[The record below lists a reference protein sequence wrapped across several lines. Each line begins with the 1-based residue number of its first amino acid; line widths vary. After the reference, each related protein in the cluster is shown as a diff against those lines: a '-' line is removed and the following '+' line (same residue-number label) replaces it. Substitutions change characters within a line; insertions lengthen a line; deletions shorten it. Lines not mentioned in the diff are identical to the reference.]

1 MAKERLVTPSYC
13 LILAA
18 NFLLY
23 FAFYLILP
31 ILPFYL
37 TEVFQTGN
45 AAVGIILSCYT
56 IASLCIRPFSGYLLD
71 TLSRKPLYLI
81 AYFVF
86 IAIFAGYILAGTLT
100 LFIMLRVAHGLAF
113 GMVTVAGNTIVIDVT
128 PSSRRGEAVGY
139 YGLMNNTAMSFG
151 PMIGLFMHDAY
162 SFETIFMCAFLAG
175 TIGFIA
181 ACLVKT
187 PAKQPVK
194 REPIS
199 LDRFVLIK
207 GIPAGVALLLLSIP
221 YGMTSTYIAMYAKEM
236 GITLSSGLFFT
247 FMAVGMAVSRMFSGR
262 QVDKGRITQVI
273 TLGLYLVCTCFFLLA
288 ACDKLMEWT
297 PELTNTLFF
306 MIALLLGIGFGTM
319 FPAFNTL
326 FVNLAPNSQ
335 RGTATSTYLTSW
347 DVGIGIG
354 LMAGGYIA
362 QLSSF
367 SIAYLFGACLTVV
380 SCFYFNLSVAPHYH
394 KNKLR

>member
-1 MAKERLVTPSYC
+1 MAKDKLVTPDYC

-37 TEVFQTGN
+37 TEVFHTDN
-45 AAVGIILSCYT
+45 AAIGIILSCYT
-56 IASLCIRPFSGYLLD
+56 IASLCIRPFSGFMLD

-81 AYFVF
+81 AYFAF
-86 IAIFAGYILAGTLT
+86 IAIFAGYILAGVLS
-100 LFIMLRVAHGLAF
+100 LFVMLRVAHGLAF

-151 PMIGLFMHDAY
+151 PMAGLFMHDVY
-162 SFETIFMCAFLAG
+162 SFESIFACAFVAG
-175 TIGFIA
+175 VLGFVA

-187 PAKQPVK
+187 PPKQPVK

-221 YGMTSTYIAMYAKEM
+221 YGMTSTYIAMYAKEI
-236 GITLSSGLFFT
+236 GITLSPGLFFT
-247 FMAVGMAVSRMFSGR
+247 FMAVGMAVSRIFSGR

-273 TLGLYLVCTCFFLLA
+273 ALGLYLVSICFFALA
-288 ACDKLMEWT
+288 ACGKLMEIS
-297 PELTNTLFF
+297 PQLTEIIFF
-306 MIALLLGIGFGTM
+306 TVALLLGVGFGTM

-362 QLSSF
+362 QLTSF
-367 SIAYLFGACLTVV
+367 DTAYLFGACLTVV
-380 SCFYFNLSVAPHYH
+380 SIFFFKLKVSPHYH
-394 KNKLR
+394 RNKLR

>member
-1 MAKERLVTPSYC
+1 MKERLVTPSYC

-31 ILPFYL
+31 VLPFYL

-45 AAVGIILSCYT
+45 AAIGVILSCYT
-56 IASLCIRPFSGYLLD
+56 IASLFIRPFSGYLLD

-81 AYFVF
+81 AYFIFVT
-86 IAIFAGYILAGTLT
+86 IFAGYILAGMLT
-100 LFIMLRVAHGLAF
+100 LFIMLRIAHGLAF
-113 GMVTVAGNTIVIDVT
+113 GMVTVAGNTIVIDIT

-151 PMIGLFMHDAY
+151 PMIGLFMHDSY
-162 SFETIFMCAFLAG
+162 SFETIFICACISG
-175 TIGFIA
+175 TFGFIA

-187 PAKQPVK
+187 PVKQPVK

-221 YGMTSTYIAMYAKEM
+221 YGMTSTYVAMYAKEI
-236 GITLSSGLFFT
+236 GISLSSGLFFT
-247 FMAVGMAVSRMFSGR
+247 FMAFGMAVSRMFSGR

-273 TLGLYLVCTCFFLLA
+273 TLGLYLVCSCFFLLA
-288 ACDKLMEWT
+288 ACDKLMDWA
-297 PELTNTLFF
+297 PELANVIFF
-306 MIALLLGIGFGTM
+306 TIALFLGIGFGTM

-326 FVNLAPNSQ
+326 FVNLAPNNQ

-354 LMAGGYIA
+354 LITGGYIA

-367 SIAYLFGACLTVV
+367 SVAYLLGACLTVI